1 MSAMEAQLLLERLG
15 KHRVPVCI
23 ALGCVALA
31 YAFFV
36 FRPAQIELGLQM
48 AEVERVRLEALEGSR
63 EAEGLVRLEDEIA
76 VAQAFLAKC
85 EERAATE
92 RRRGELLSGLSRAAE
107 ESGLVLQSMQPD
119 EGTRYETFNTDAVR
133 LEATG
138 RYGSFVSFLAKVQ
151 RLPFATQIQ
160 ECRLTS
166 SEPQTGAS
174 APLGDAGSLG
184 AVAVDRGD
192 LAGSFVFVVF
202 AGSADYSVSAGESLA
217 DR

>member
-1 MSAMEAQLLLERLG
+1 MNAMEAQLLLERLG

-23 ALGCVALA
+23 ALGAVALA

-36 FRPAQIELGLQM
+36 FRPAQMELGLQA

-63 EAEGLVRLEDEIA
+63 EAEGLVRLEDDIA

-85 EERAATE
+85 EERAATD
-92 RRRGELLSGLSRAAE
+92 RRRGELLAGLSRAAE
-107 ESGLVLQSMQPD
+107 ESGLVLQSMQP
-119 EGTRYETFNTDAVR
+119 EQGVRYETFDTDAVR

-138 RYGSFVSFLAKVQ
+138 GYGSFVTFLSKVQ

-160 ECRLTS
+160 DCRLTAA
-166 SEPQTGAS
+166 ETNDAGQGGLGDMGAS
-174 APLGDAGSLG
+174 GVGG
-184 AVAVDRGD
+184 ADRGD

-202 AGSADYSVSAGESLA
+202 AGSADYSVSAGQAAA

>member
-1 MSAMEAQLLLERLG
+1 MSGMETQLLLERLG
-15 KHRVPVCI
+15 KHRIPVCI
-23 ALGCVALA
+23 ALGAAAVA

-36 FRPAQIELGLQM
+36 FRPAQLALGEEM
-48 AEVERVRLEALEGSR
+48 EKVEQVRLETLEGSR
-63 EAEGLVRLEDEIA
+63 EAEGLARLEDEIA

-85 EERAATE
+85 EERASTE

-107 ESGLVLQSMQPD
+107 ESGLTLAAMQPD
-119 EGTRYETFNTDAVR
+119 QGTQYETFATVVVR

-138 RYGSFVSFLAKVQ
+138 RYESFVAFLSKVQ

-160 ECRLTS
+160 ECRISTAA
-166 SEPQTGAS
+166 SEGEGQVALGELGAS
-174 APLGDAGSLG
+174 QAAPTSQ
-184 AVAVDRGD
+184 GD

-202 AGSADYSVSAGESLA
+202 AGSADYSVNADRRLA

>member
-1 MSAMEAQLLLERLG
+1 MSGMETQLLLERLG
-15 KHRVPVCI
+15 KHRVPVCVL
-23 ALGCVALA
+23 LGAAAVA

-36 FRPAQIELGLQM
+36 FRPAQLALGQEM
-48 AEVERVRLEALEGSR
+48 MKVEQVRLEALQGSR
-63 EAEGLVRLEDEIA
+63 EAEGLARLEDEIA

-85 EERAATE
+85 EERASTE

-107 ESGLVLQSMQPD
+107 ESGLALQAMQPD
-119 EGTRYETFNTDAVR
+119 EGTKYETFDTVIVR

-138 RYGSFVSFLAKVQ
+138 RYESFVSFLAKVQ

-160 ECRLTS
+160 ECRLS
-166 SEPQTGAS
+166 AAAPEGEGQTAPGDVAAPEGAGIS
-174 APLGDAGSLG
+174 K
-184 AVAVDRGD
+184 GD

-202 AGSADYSVSAGESLA
+202 AGSASYSVNAGLPLA